1 MIARRTSEARFK
13 GLTVDEYLQG
23 GYGLDREQAEELAA
37 QEWSIRQEV
46 EGMKPRHAMIKES
59 NSRHGS
65 GKNAI
70 LIKREKKSI
79 ASSTTRNDIKAMNAG
94 VKAETK
100 PKPKR
105 KKTATVGRSQEHK
118 EFRISTDAL
127 KALQTK
133 AVLTSDDI
141 TALFSG
147 DAEFLT
153 GYAQPLNF
161 PKFEPRINGYRS
173 WKVYEWVGTY
183 AKRKKIRVRL

>member
-13 GLTVDEYLQG
+13 RLTTDEYLQG

-46 EGMKPRHAMIKES
+46 ENRKPHHARLKES
-59 NSRHGS
+59 NPRHGF

-70 LIKREKKSI
+70 LIKREKKLITSWP
-79 ASSTTRNDIKAMNAG
+79 TRNDIKFANAE
-94 VKAETK
+94 VKTETK

-105 KKTATVGRSQEHK
+105 KKTAAVGRSQEYK
-118 EFRISTDAL
+118 EFIISKDAL

>member
-13 GLTVDEYLQG
+13 RLTTDEYLQG

-46 EGMKPRHAMIKES
+46 EGMKPRHFMIKSS
-59 NSRHGS
+59 NSRHGF

-70 LIKREKKSI
+70 LITREKRSV
-79 ASSTTRNDIKAMNAG
+79 ASQPIRNDIKALNAE
-94 VKAETK
+94 VKTK
-100 PKPKR
+100 LKLKR
-105 KKTATVGRSQEHK
+105 KKTAVVDKPQETK
-118 EFRISTDAL
+118 EFRVSTDAL

-141 TALFSG
+141 TAVFSG
-147 DAEFLT
+147 DAEFLSK
-153 GYAQPLNF
+153 YAQSLNF
-161 PKFEPRINGYRS
+161 PKFEPRIAGYRS
-173 WKVYEWVGTY
+173 WKVYDWIGTY

>member
-1 MIARRTSEARFK
+1 MITRRASEARFK
-13 GLTVDEYLQG
+13 RLTTDEYLQG

-46 EGMKPRHAMIKES
+46 EGMKPRHAMIKSS
-59 NSRHGS
+59 NSRHGF

-70 LIKREKKSI
+70 LINREKKSI
-79 ASSTTRNDIKAMNAG
+79 VSSTTRNDIKSANAE
-94 VKAETK
+94 VKTK
-100 PKPKR
+100 VNPKR
-105 KKTATVGRSQEHK
+105 KKTDAPGSSLYK
-118 EFRISTDAL
+118 ELRISTDAL

-147 DAEFLT
+147 DAEFLSK
-153 GYAQPLNF
+153 YAQSLNF

-173 WKVYEWVGTY
+173 WKVYDWIGTY

>member
-1 MIARRTSEARFK
+1 MIARNATETEFK
-13 GLTVDEYLQG
+13 RLTTDEYLQG
-23 GYGLDREQAEELAA
+23 GYGLDREQPEELAA

-46 EGMKPRHAMIKES
+46 EGVKLRHARLKES
-59 NSRHGS
+59 NPRHGF

-79 ASSTTRNDIKAMNAG
+79 VSSTTRNDIKSANAE
-94 VKAETK
+94 VKTETK

-105 KKTATVGRSQEHK
+105 KKTAVVDKPQEYK
-118 EFRISTDAL
+118 EFRVSTDAL

-133 AVLTSDDI
+133 AVLTYDDI
-141 TALFSG
+141 TVLFSG
-147 DAEFLT
+147 DAEFLSR
-153 GYAQPLNF
+153 YAQSLNF

-173 WKVYEWVGTY
+173 WKVYDWIGTY

>member
-1 MIARRTSEARFK
+1 MIARNATETEFK
-13 GLTVDEYLQG
+13 RLTTDEYLQG

-46 EGMKPRHAMIKES
+46 EGMKFRHAMIKDS
-59 NSRHGS
+59 NSRHGF

-70 LIKREKKSI
+70 LIKREKKSV
-79 ASSTTRNDIKAMNAG
+79 ASQPTRNDIKSANAE
-94 VKAETK
+94 VKTETK

-105 KKTATVGRSQEHK
+105 KKTAVVDKPQEYK
-118 EFRISTDAL
+118 EFRVSTDAL

-133 AVLTSDDI
+133 AVLTYDDI
-141 TALFSG
+141 TVLFSG
-147 DAEFLT
+147 DAEFLSR
-153 GYAQPLNF
+153 YAQSLNF

-173 WKVYEWVGTY
+173 RKVYDWIGTY

>member
-1 MIARRTSEARFK
+1 MIARRTSETEFK
-13 GLTVDEYLQG
+13 RLTTDEYLQG

-37 QEWSIRQEV
+37 QEWRIRQEV
-46 EGMKPRHAMIKES
+46 EGMKPRHARIKSS
-59 NSRHGS
+59 NSRHGF

-70 LIKREKKSI
+70 LIKREKKSTV
-79 ASSTTRNDIKAMNAG
+79 SGPTRSDIKSENAEEKT
-94 VKAETK
+94 VA
-100 PKPKR
+100 KPKR

-141 TALFSG
+141 TVLFSG

-153 GYAQPLNF
+153 RYAQPLNF

>member
-1 MIARRTSEARFK
+1 MITRSATETEFK
-13 GLTVDEYLQG
+13 RLTTDEYLQG

-46 EGMKPRHAMIKES
+46 ENTKPHSARIKSS
-59 NSRHGS
+59 NSRHGF
-65 GKNAI
+65 GKKAL
-70 LIKREKKSI
+70 LISEKSI
-79 ASSTTRNDIKAMNAG
+79 VSELTRAGIKSVNAG
-94 VKAETK
+94 VKL
-100 PKPKR
+100 KR
-105 KKTATVGRSQEHK
+105 KKTAAVGRSQEHK

-141 TALFSG
+141 TTLFSG
-147 DAEFLT
+147 DAEFLSK
-153 GYAQPLNF
+153 YAQPLNF